1 MQICCRVLATWS
13 HGKYCTSIKPSV
25 HDIPGY
31 INYIQYAFAL
41 QGKVFYHKPW
51 AAISVDADWHSS
63 DILKFIESN
72 IHQQLIH
79 YVVILPHGMSFSWHI
94 YIIYLTPTIFN
105 CVFSNN
111 NNSNNNNNYNIAGIV
126 WVINSWYVAQQRS
139 DRNIISHQVIAIKTE
154 QVHKIES
161 LMFIFW
167 QGWSSWNKSLFCTQN
182 QKCNHL
188 KKPGLVSHLPH
199 KQS

>member
-1 MQICCRVLATWS
+1 MLKPKLSLFFFVPSYCKFFFVCLSIFDYSFNILIAITCRSWECSYTIK
-13 HGKYCTSIKPSV
+13 HKYQPVVQDVFLIELSDKHEIESV
-25 HDIPGY
+25 HNIPGY
-31 INYIQYAFAL
+31 INYIQSAFAL

-111 NNSNNNNNYNIAGIV
+111 N
-126 WVINSWYVAQQRS
+126 
-139 DRNIISHQVIAIKTE
+139 
-154 QVHKIES
+154 
-161 LMFIFW
+161 
-167 QGWSSWNKSLFCTQN
+167 
-182 QKCNHL
+182 
-188 KKPGLVSHLPH
+188 
-199 KQS
+199 